1 MKHRDLVKDGVICYL
16 GVQVAAVG
24 MQLVPPRCEPP
35 IVGIGRYEVAI
46 SATPRCGMWPD
57 LDLDESGAVPMIN
70 SLVASSTSTST

>member
-1 MKHRDLVKDGVICYL
+1 MKHRDVVRDGVICYL

-24 MQLVPPRCEPP
+24 MQVLPPRCGPGIIGTGFEISISVIPP
-35 IVGIGRYEVAI
+35 
-46 SATPRCGMWPD
+46 CGMWPE